1 MKGRLVLAA
10 LAAIAVAAF
19 AASSARA
26 EYSDQTDFADQNTP
40 VQVTLPEG
48 FTSTTNEV
56 RPGPTEAT
64 KYLIINALRVR
75 NQSRL
80 QPLNVDYKDFVL
92 RDFFGYDTPYHID
105 VKYTKAL
112 PISLS
117 EGSLGPGQ
125 YTVGAI
131 AFLVPATMRKAL
143 LWYYVYQFDA
153 TYPTY

>member
-1 MKGRLVLAA
+1 MKGRLILAGF
-10 LAAIAVAAF
+10 AAIAVMTF
-19 AASSARA
+19 AASSVRA
-26 EYSDQTDFADQNTP
+26 DYGDQSDFADQNTP

-56 RPGPTEAT
+56 RPGPTAAT
-64 KYLIINALRVR
+64 KYLIINALRVT

-80 QPLNVDYKDFVL
+80 QPLSVDYKDFVL
-92 RDFFGYDTPYHID
+92 RDFFGYDTAYHID
-105 VKYTKAL
+105 VRYTKAL
-112 PISLS
+112 PTSLP

-125 YTVGAI
+125 FYVGAI
-131 AFLVPATMRKAL
+131 AYLVPATMRKAL